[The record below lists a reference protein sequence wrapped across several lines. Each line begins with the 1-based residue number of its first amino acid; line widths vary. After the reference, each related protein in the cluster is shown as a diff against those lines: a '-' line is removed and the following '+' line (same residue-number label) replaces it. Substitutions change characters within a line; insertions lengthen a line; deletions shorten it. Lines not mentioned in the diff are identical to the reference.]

1 MGGPDMAPQTR
12 QRSEHPGEAV
22 ALLDTPTGSRRRVY
36 AVPPRRAYFS
46 KIVRPR
52 RSSESRLLA
61 SGASGAAA
69 RRTRARTRSRRRRA
83 QTNSVARIARPS
95 GMTISAGPG
104 RRIIAPPT
112 RSTVPPITP
121 IAIRPPRF
129 SRGSRRPPKPQRCC
143 PSMLDP
149 PCLLFECAGDE
160 PADQEP
166 LEPDHDEHGR
176 QARQHGRGGD
186 VAPGHLVDAG
196 EERERDRDRP
206 ARLRGRERV
215 REEELVPAEQER
227 QERGRGDPGR
237 EPGRHDPAERRDRAG
252 AVDGRSLLGLAGNL
266 ADEPD
271 EEPDRQRQRERG
283 VDEDEARPGVSEAD
297 RAHQEVE
304 RAHGRDLRKRRA
316 RDDREEE
323 GALAGQREPR
333 DRVRAGHPHRE
344 RQEGRQRRDPHAVHE
359 RTGDQ
364 ALLEHDAIM
373 RERQPARQERRGA
386 PAPRPRA
393 GRRQERPERTNRA
406 RARPPE
412 GPPGGPGLVRAA
424 HATTARAPSSRRYA
438 HATPITSAKTTTLTA
453 EPKPSWSIWKRLR

>member
-1 MGGPDMAPQTR
+1 MGGPDMAPQT
-12 QRSEHPGEAV
+12 PGEC
-22 ALLDTPTGSRRRVY
+22 TRFRRE
-36 AVPPRRAYFS
+36 APASLSEPRTAYFS
-46 KIVRPR
+46 KIVRLR
-52 RSSESRLLA
+52 RSPESGLLA
-61 SGASGAAA
+61 SGASGAVA

-83 QTNSVARIARPS
+83 QTNSVARMARPT

-104 RRIIAPPT
+104 RMIIAPPT
-112 RSTVPPITP
+112 RSTVPPITA
-121 IAIRPPRF
+121 IAIRRARF

-149 PCLLFECAGDE
+149 PFLLFECAGDE

-196 EERERDRDRP
+196 EERERDRNRP

-237 EPGRHDPAERRDRAG
+237 EPGRHDPAERRERAG

-271 EEPDRQRQRERG
+271 EE
-283 VDEDEARPGVSEAD
+283 
-297 RAHQEVE
+297 
-304 RAHGRDLRKRRA
+304 RD
-316 RDDREEE
+316 
-323 GALAGQREPR
+323 
-333 DRVRAGHPHRE
+333 
-344 RQEGRQRRDPHAVHE
+344 
-359 RTGDQ
+359 
-364 ALLEHDAIM
+364 
-373 RERQPARQERRGA
+373 RQPARQERRDAQQLGL
-386 PAPRPRA
+386 
-393 GRRQERPERTNRA
+393 GLERRQELPEERHRIRA
-406 RARPPE
+406 ERQQDQHVDKGLFRAS
-412 GPPGGPGLVRAA
+412 
-424 HATTARAPSSRRYA
+424 HATTARARSSRRYA